1 MRKLKIFST
10 AALIL
15 GGIMLT
21 MPFAGC
27 GQKEYEDNENTVVID
42 FFKGDYG
49 IDFINNLAEAF
60 MEKNEGKTVY
70 VKDTVL
76 RNQIIDRLKS
86 GPKSNDADIVMTN
99 GAAYGTIGLG
109 AQFGQPAIFEPLT
122 EVYDYIAPGQTKSI
136 RELTQKAF
144 KDVTSFTID
153 GNTKEYFMIW
163 SSGLQGLIYNKDL
176 LSEDRLPKTTDEL
189 IALAGE
195 LKEELKGK
203 NKSAFIYSGYVD

>member
-60 MEKNEGKTVY
+60 MEKNDG
-70 VKDTVL
+70 L
-76 RNQIIDRLKS
+76 RQRYGIEKS
-86 GPKSNDADIVMTN
+86 
-99 GAAYGTIGLG
+99 
-109 AQFGQPAIFEPLT
+109 
-122 EVYDYIAPGQTKSI
+122 DYRQA
-136 RELTQKAF
+136 
-144 KDVTSFTID
+144 
-153 GNTKEYFMIW
+153 
-163 SSGLQGLIYNKDL
+163 
-176 LSEDRLPKTTDEL
+176 
-189 IALAGE
+189 
-195 LKEELKGK
+195 
-203 NKSAFIYSGYVD
+203 